1 MGRDYAALP
10 HEYYEEMADLTDE
23 EWGRLTRALL
33 KFSIFGEIVELTG
46 NERFFYRRVINR
58 ELRYQSAFQ
67 ERAEKLSQAGK
78 RGAEKRWGNGQAM
91 EGDGRDG
98 NTEPNSYP
106 KAKAYTK
113 SKTKSY
119 SLSSGDETR
128 AVGARERYDI
138 EQLDRFLAKC
148 REEEEKNRE
157 QEP

>member
-23 EWGRLTRALL
+23 EWGKLTRALL
-33 KFSIFGEIVELTG
+33 KFSMFGEVVELSG

-78 RGAEKRWGNGQAM
+78 RGAEKRWGNGRAM

-106 KAKAYTK
+106 KAQANT
-113 SKTKSY
+113 KTKTN
-119 SLSSGDETR
+119 SLSSRDETR
-128 AVGARERYDI
+128 AVGARELYDI
-138 EQLDRFLAKC
+138 QQLDRFLARC
-148 REEEEKNRE
+148 REEEEKNHG

>member
-33 KFSIFGEIVELTG
+33 KFSIFGEVVELTG

-67 ERAEKLSQAGK
+67 ERSEKLSQAGK
-78 RGAEKRWGNGQAM
+78 RGAEKRWGNGRAM
-91 EGDGRDG
+91 EGNGRDG
-98 NTEPNSYP
+98 NTDTDTYP
-106 KAKAYTK
+106 KAKTK
-113 SKTKSY
+113 SKSKAY

-128 AVGARERYDI
+128 GREVGARERYDI
-138 EQLDRFLAKC
+138 QQLDRILARC
-148 REEEEKNRE
+148 REEEKEN
-157 QEP
+157 QEAEP